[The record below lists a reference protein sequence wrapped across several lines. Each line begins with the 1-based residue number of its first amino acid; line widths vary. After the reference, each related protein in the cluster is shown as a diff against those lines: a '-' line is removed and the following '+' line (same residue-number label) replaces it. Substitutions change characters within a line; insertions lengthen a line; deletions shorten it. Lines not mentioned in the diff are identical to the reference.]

1 MATRKKKK
9 RIEISFS
16 RPDNLLRKRRI
27 KKKFIIFLFA
37 LLVISLGLSIYFG
50 IEDSRQDNKSAIF
63 NIEAEKSIMSGDEI
77 IYKVFFHNKDEADLT
92 KLNLTLTY
100 PRGFIYESSS
110 IEPVNEGQNY
120 WELDNL
126 APGFASNVEIRG
138 RLIGDIGDQKTVK
151 AILAY
156 EPANFSSTFTQEEYF
171 TQEISSLK
179 IDMWVDY
186 SAEAIPAQ
194 QVQFKVHI
202 LNKQTDNWQPLVLSF
217 VSPDQFSI
225 LATDPSPT
233 ILDNQWEI
241 SKLDSEEE
249 TIITIM
255 GELAPGII
263 SGILPF
269 SVELFE
275 EIDGDRKLLDENEL
289 PLDIINPNLSV
300 DLSFADGES
309 TVVDWGE
316 IVNYEL
322 VIKNEGEYVPDNIRL
337 VLVFDTDFINWQS
350 WKDTDGLYR
359 EGNKII
365 WTSDHPKIGSKLA
378 GLKTGEEIR
387 LKVGAKLQS
396 EPIDAATLKSDQLLV
411 SSVAKVITDVG
422 IEEFITTSD
431 ILRTRIGQNFNFV
444 ALARYYDVSGK
455 ALGSGPIPPQV
466 DRATTYAIN
475 WNLVTGLD
483 NYKDISL
490 TTTLPPYVSWLN
502 DQEGYTARFS
512 SSNKKL
518 IIDSSA
524 LNADEELSGSFMLS
538 ITPDKS
544 QVGQTLV
551 LLNPMTLI
559 ATNKET
565 GEEIVK
571 QIDMVDTD
579 LITDP
584 FAQDKSRVVE

>member
-1 MATRKKKK
+1 MATRKNKK

-63 NIEAEKSIMSGDEI
+63 KIEAEKSIMSGDEI
-77 IYKVFFHNKDEADLT
+77 IYKVFFHNKDDADLT

-110 IEPVNEGQNY
+110 IKPVNEGQNY

-186 SAEAIPAQ
+186 SPEAIPAQ

-217 VSPDQFSI
+217 AGPDQFSI

-241 SKLDSEEE
+241 LKLDSEEE
-249 TIITIM
+249 IIITIM

-289 PLDIINPNLSV
+289 PLDIINPNLSIN
-300 DLSFADGES
+300 LSFADGES
-309 TVVDWGE
+309 TIVDWGE

-422 IEEFITTSD
+422 IEEFVTTSD

-444 ALARYYDVSGK
+444 ALARYYDISGK

-466 DRATTYAIN
+466 GRATIYAIN

-502 DQEGYTARFS
+502 DQEGYTARFNL
-512 SSNKKL
+512 SNKKL

-538 ITPDKS
+538 ITPEKS

-571 QIDMVDTD
+571 QIDMVNTD

>member
-63 NIEAEKSIMSGDEI
+63 KIEAEKSIMSGDEI
-77 IYKVFFHNKDEADLT
+77 IYKVFFHNKDDADLT

-110 IEPVNEGQNY
+110 IKPVNEGQNY

-186 SAEAIPAQ
+186 SPEAIPAQ

-217 VSPDQFSI
+217 AGPDQFSI

-241 SKLDSEEE
+241 LKLDSEEE
-249 TIITIM
+249 IIITIM

-289 PLDIINPNLSV
+289 PLDIINPNLSIN
-300 DLSFADGES
+300 LSFADGES
-309 TVVDWGE
+309 TIVDWGE

-422 IEEFITTSD
+422 IEEFVTTSD

-444 ALARYYDVSGK
+444 ALARYYDISGK

-466 DRATTYAIN
+466 GRATIYAIN

-502 DQEGYTARFS
+502 DQEGYTARFNL
-512 SSNKKL
+512 SNKKL

-538 ITPDKS
+538 ITPEKS

-571 QIDMVDTD
+571 QIDMVNTD